1 MEDWGR
7 HKSHQAF
14 RCCQIEI
21 SVASTVEGKPEISFE
36 RSTSVVRKKIMN
48 MIQVYLVQLSNLI
61 AVKYPFLQL

>member
-1 MEDWGR
+1 MPEEDHGR
-7 HKSHQAF
+7 LGQTQSHQAF

-48 MIQVYLVQLSNLI
+48 MIRVYLVQLSN
-61 AVKYPFLQL
+61 